1 MFFEI
6 PFVSYFDG
14 NLKQILDFVL
24 CFAVKFYILSKEKDY
39 FLLIQGEES

>member
-6 PFVSYFDG
+6 LFVPYSDG

-24 CFAVKFYILSKEKDY
+24 CFAVKFYMLSKENDY
-39 FLLIQGEES
+39 FLLTQGEES